1 MVEQIFIGLMSGTS
15 LDGVDVA
22 LVKFSQPFK
31 VLHTHFVPYPNAIK
45 STILALQHPAENELE
60 IAALLSNSLAILYAQ
75 AVNELL
81 ESSALNASQITA
93 IGCHGQTIR
102 HQPYHNQQIGYTLQI
117 GNAALLAERTHITV
131 VSDFRTRDIAAGGQG
146 APLVP
151 AFHAEI
157 FSSNS
162 VNRAIIN
169 IGGIANITYLPKAIH
184 SQNSDVFGFDS
195 GPGNM
200 LMDAWIKQHLN
211 VDYDQNGQWAAK
223 GQVIDAL
230 LNELLTEPY
239 LKMPP
244 PKSTGRDL
252 FNETWL
258 NQFLFQKSFAT
269 EDVARTLVKF
279 TACTIIDALA
289 NHCGATDEVYI
300 CGGGAHNHLLM
311 QDLQVLLSE
320 KFSGNIELKTT
331 DAFNIGVDW
340 VEAIAFA
347 WLAKKCMD
355 GETAS
360 LPAVTGATG
369 ARILGNITQA

>member
-1 MVEQIFIGLMSGTS
+1 MAEKYFIGLMSGTS
-15 LDGVDVA
+15 LDGVDAA
-22 LVKFSQPFK
+22 LVAFSQPFK
-31 VLHTHFVPYPNAIK
+31 VLNTHFLPYPSAIK
-45 STILALQHPAENELE
+45 KTILVLQHPAENELE
-60 IAALLSNSLAILYAQ
+60 TAALLGNTLAMLYAQ

-81 ESSALNASQITA
+81 DKSEFKANQITA

-102 HQPYHNQQIGYTLQI
+102 HQPQLHHQIGYTLQL
-117 GNAALLAERTHITV
+117 GNAALLAERTNITV
-131 VSDFRTRDIAAGGQG
+131 VSDFRNRDIAAGGQG

-162 VNRAIIN
+162 LNRAIIN
-169 IGGIANITYLPKAIH
+169 IGGIANITYLPKASN
-184 SQNSDVFGFDS
+184 SQNNVVFGFDS

-200 LMDAWIKQHLN
+200 LMDAWIQQNLN

-258 NQFLFQKSFAT
+258 NQFLFQKSYVA
-269 EDVARTLVKF
+269 EDVARTLIKY

-289 NHCGATDEVYI
+289 THCSATDEVYI

-311 QDLQVLLSE
+311 QDLQALLAE
-320 KFSGNIELKTT
+320 EFSGNILLKTT
-331 DAFNIGVDW
+331 DTFNIGVDW

-347 WLAKKCMD
+347 WLAKKCID

-360 LPAVTGATG
+360 LPAVTGAAG
-369 ARILGNITQA
+369 ARILGTITQA